1 MTGDLPMLR
10 GTGPVVGIDAGG
22 TGTRAVLLVDGT
34 VERRFRSGPYNY
46 LLHSDGPER
55 IADLIR
61 AADARSAGVGV
72 PGIARQPGAAPSL
85 ARQLSRATGARV
97 RVAPD
102 ATVAWLGAFLGDP
115 GIVVVAGTGS
125 VAVGGAAGALIRV
138 GGHGYLIGDQ
148 GGGYWI
154 GRRAVRAA
162 LSAAEGSGPP
172 TMLTE
177 AIPAAAGCTLEELL
191 ARIYRDPRDRA
202 ILAGLAPVVAR
213 CGSAGDRDPVARD
226 IEAAA
231 AAELARLAG

>member
-1 MTGDLPMLR
+1 MTGHLPVLR
-10 GTGPVVGIDAGG
+10 GTGPVVGVDAGG
-22 TGTRAVLLVDGT
+22 TGTRAVLLVDGA

-46 LLHSDGPER
+46 LLHRDGPER

-61 AADARSAGVGV
+61 AAGARSAGVGV

-85 ARQLSRATGARV
+85 ARRLSRATGARV

-102 ATVAWLGAFLGDP
+102 ATVAWLGAFLGAP
-115 GIVVVAGTGS
+115 GIVVIAGTGS

-138 GGHGYLIGDQ
+138 GGHGYLIGDH

-154 GRRAVRAA
+154 GRSAVRAA
-162 LSAAEGSGPP
+162 LSAADGSGPP
-172 TMLTE
+172 TILTD
-177 AIPAAAGCTLEELL
+177 AIPAATGCTLDELL
-191 ARIYRDPRDRA
+191 ARIYRHPRDRA

-213 CGSAGDRDPVARD
+213 CGSGRDRDPVARD

-231 AAELARLAG
+231 